1 MGPGRLRAQGD
12 LYYSHSPSL
21 RMRPS
26 YPPSGRWG
34 PAPRRRQCP
43 MGISRPR
50 GDPDTS
56 LAFLFTSD
64 TDFASFSGLQIF
76 RGVCPVRSNSLTHF
90 ARLFMLILMVA
101 TKLFA
106 ILSGA
111 GRLDPG
117 S

>member
-1 MGPGRLRAQGD
+1 MAGGD
-12 LYYSHSPSL
+12 PHHDVASV
-21 RMRPS
+21 
-26 YPPSGRWG
+26 RWAF
-34 PAPRRRQCP
+34 PAPVEIRTP
-43 MGISRPR
+43 
-50 GDPDTS
+50 